1 MMLIH
6 YDHSVLR
13 VRIASEL
20 SKRMP
25 SSSHNKEQIPLQK
38 QGGIYN
44 KRKIVEVQFCGSGFE
59 GCTNVVQ
66 IPKLINQKLKD
77 TLN

>member
-6 YDHSVLR
+6 YDHSVPR

-20 SKRMP
+20 SKRM
-25 SSSHNKEQIPLQK
+25 SSSSRNEERIPLQK

-44 KRKIVEVQFCGSGFE
+44 KRKIVEVRFRGSVFE

-66 IPKLINQKLKD
+66 IPNLKNQK
-77 TLN
+77 